1 MIIVKMIL
9 FLAFFLVGAFFLS
22 KANAQYSFYG
32 TNVSINQAGTS
43 NTSMVVEFLEPTRL
57 FRFTIFG
64 KIENFN
70 YSDDLDIPGCAVT
83 TVQTS
88 IINCNFGTGITRLQL
103 YFTTNIL
110 VLHALKRAPIMEGIS
125 IQTIII
131 FPNYLA
137 LAISIF

>member
-1 MIIVKMIL
+1 MIL

-43 NTSMVVEFLEPTRL
+43 NTSMTIEFLEPARL

-70 YSDDLDIPGCAVT
+70 YSDDLEIPGCAVT
-83 TVQTS
+83 TIQTS
-88 IINCNFGTGITRLQL
+88 IINCNFGIGDALSVTSISKTAFEQGK
-103 YFTTNIL
+103 NIDIASPSP
-110 VLHALKRAPIMEGIS
+110 H
-125 IQTIII
+125 
-131 FPNYLA
+131 FPTLCKFNPYYK
-137 LAISIF
+137 AIHN